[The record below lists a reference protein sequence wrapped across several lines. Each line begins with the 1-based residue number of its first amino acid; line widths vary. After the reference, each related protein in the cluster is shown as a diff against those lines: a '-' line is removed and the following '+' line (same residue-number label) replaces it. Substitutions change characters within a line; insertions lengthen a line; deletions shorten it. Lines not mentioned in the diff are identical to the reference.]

1 MSITTENTMTT
12 QSLKNYIRNG
22 KYAWPGG
29 YPMYFVTNDGEA
41 LSFEA
46 VKENYREIL
55 SAIKNKDN
63 SGWRVVGIDVNW
75 EDENL
80 CCCHTGDK
88 IESAYGE
95 NYEHI

>member
-1 MSITTENTMTT
+1 MSIAMENTMTT
-12 QSLKNYIRNG
+12 KDLKNYIRSG

-29 YPMYFVTNDGEA
+29 YPMYFVANDGEA

-55 SAIKNKDN
+55 SATKNKEN
-63 SGWRVVGIDVNW
+63 NGWRVVGIDVNW

-80 CCCHTGDK
+80 YCAHTGNR
-88 IESAYGE
+88 IESAYG
-95 NYEHI
+95 ND

>member
-1 MSITTENTMTT
+1 MTT
-12 QSLKNYIRNG
+12 LELKNYLRSG

-29 YPMYFVTNDGEA
+29 YPMYFVANDGEA

-55 SAIKNKDN
+55 SATKNKEN
-63 SGWRVVGIDVNW
+63 NGWRIVGVDVNW

-80 CCCHTGDK
+80 YCVHTGNK

-95 NYEHI
+95 NDEHI